1 MFGPCAADQVELA
14 YAYAVSGEEKVR
26 WLWMVA
32 CRVRKKKQ
40 GAKGYKEEKSERDCG
55 GEIVKSFL
63 QGSQCRTSVVPANE
77 LEPLEGISC
86 SRFSLVYTTHELPF
100 RE

>member
-1 MFGPCAADQVELA
+1 MFGPCAADQVEPA

-40 GAKGYKEEKSERDCG
+40 GAKGYKEELFYASDDTTEDIWAHTSKTCVTTFERHLSTVTSTAITEDG
-55 GEIVKSFL
+55 WTLLSGAEI
-63 QGSQCRTSVVPANE
+63 GMC
-77 LEPLEGISC
+77 
-86 SRFSLVYTTHELPF
+86 
-100 RE
+100 